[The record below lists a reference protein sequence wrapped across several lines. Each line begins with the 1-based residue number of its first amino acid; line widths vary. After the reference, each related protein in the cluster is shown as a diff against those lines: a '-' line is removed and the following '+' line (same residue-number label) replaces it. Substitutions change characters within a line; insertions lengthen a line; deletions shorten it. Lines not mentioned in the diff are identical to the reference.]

1 MGQLDRRHGRER
13 TKISAPS
20 KNREGAATQ
29 KIKTIAKGAP
39 PALLCVL
46 MVTPKEKGD
55 ALENAVAAIE
65 EVILRSSAGVGG
77 KPIIEKKKR
86 IKVNGVRHEIDVYVT
101 ADLAPGYK
109 SIFIFECK
117 NWKQAVSKN
126 EIIIFSKKIDASHAT
141 SGCFV
146 AKSYTAGAVS
156 QAKTDPRITLLL
168 AAEYDP
174 VTGPEVFQLFTRMP
188 EMTTLDVTMFKH
200 GSMGLDPKPVFI
212 QTALLECFGQPVIP
226 SAQLS
231 LWAMQV
237 CENDLMAFFDVAVPA
252 GVYHRVVD
260 GNLHF
265 HAGQVRLNHEDIE
278 RLAFHVE
285 YKVTVTPAPVVSHF
299 EVQTRGRCITFAPQL
314 IGYDT
319 THWQIVLPSAT

>member
-1 MGQLDRRHGRER
+1 MD
-13 TKISAPS
+13 
-20 KNREGAATQ
+20 
-29 KIKTIAKGAP
+29 
-39 PALLCVL
+39 
-46 MVTPKEKGD
+46 TPQEKGD

-65 EVILRSSAGVGG
+65 EVILPSSAGMPG
-77 KPIIEKKKR
+77 KPIVEKKK
-86 IKVNGVRHEIDVYVT
+86 IITVNGVHHEIDVYVT

-109 SIFIFECK
+109 PIFIFECK
-117 NWKQAVSKN
+117 NWKEAVGKN
-126 EIIIFSKKIDASHAT
+126 EIIIFSEKIDASHAT

-146 AKSYTAGAVS
+146 AKSFTTDAVN

-174 VTGPEVFQLFTRMP
+174 VSGPEVFQLFTRSP
-188 EMTTLDVTMFKH
+188 EMITLDVTMFKR
-200 GSMGLDPKPVFI
+200 GSMGLDPKPVSL
-212 QTALLECFGQPVIP
+212 QTAQLECFGQPVIP
-226 SAQLS
+226 IAQLS

-237 CENDLMAFFDVAVPA
+237 CENDLMAFFDDPVPA
-252 GVYHRVVD
+252 GIYYRVVD

-265 HAGQVRLNHEDIE
+265 NVGMVHLNNEEVE

-299 EVQTRGRCITFAPQL
+299 EVQSRGRCITFAPQL

-319 THWQIVLPSAT
+319 TQWQIVLPSAK